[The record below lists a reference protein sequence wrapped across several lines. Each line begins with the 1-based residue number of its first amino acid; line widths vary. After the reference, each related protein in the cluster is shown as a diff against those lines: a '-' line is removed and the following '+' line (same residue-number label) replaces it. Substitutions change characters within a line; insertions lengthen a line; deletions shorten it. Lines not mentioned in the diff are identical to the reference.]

1 MQPPA
6 LPQNDTPRHGP
17 ITQALIE
24 LGQGEQ
30 EALKRLLPLV
40 YDELKGLARGHRFKW
55 QGGQN
60 IPGTTSLVH
69 EAYLKLVDQTQVNWQ
84 NRAHFF
90 YYASRTMRSILV
102 DNARRYQRQKRAG
115 ERKAVPLDDV
125 VLVSEERSE
134 ELLALD
140 EALSRLQ
147 EQDERIGKIVEC
159 RFFGGLS
166 VEETADT
173 LSISPATVKRGWN
186 VARSWL
192 YRELQP
198 ESDS

>member
-1 MQPPA
+1 M
-6 LPQNDTPRHGP
+6 
-17 ITQALIE
+17 
-24 LGQGEQ
+24 
-30 EALKRLLPLV
+30 
-40 YDELKGLARGHRFKW
+40 
-55 QGGQN
+55 
-60 IPGTTSLVH
+60 
-69 EAYLKLVDQTQVNWQ
+69 
-84 NRAHFF
+84 
-90 YYASRTMRSILV
+90 
-102 DNARRYQRQKRAG
+102 
-115 ERKAVPLDDV
+115 PLDDV